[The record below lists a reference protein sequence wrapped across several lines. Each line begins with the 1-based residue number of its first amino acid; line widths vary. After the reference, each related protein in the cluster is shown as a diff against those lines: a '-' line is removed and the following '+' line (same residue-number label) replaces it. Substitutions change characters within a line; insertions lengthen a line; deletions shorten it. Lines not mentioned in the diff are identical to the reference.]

1 MSVIQPKHIVHM
13 LLDHAITSGQN
24 PCEDSP
30 WMKSVEYILNITLNY
45 LALLQSQHHCVPKDE
60 GIFLQ
65 SCMVDLA

>member
-1 MSVIQPKHIVHM
+1 MSVIQPKYIVHM

-30 WMKSVEYILNITLNY
+30 WMKSVEYILNIILNY

-60 GIFLQ
+60 GIF
-65 SCMVDLA
+65 